1 MPYSYSKFEAK
12 GSEEKILFICFYIK
26 LLYNIII
33 LFLLLS
39 KQCIDFSF

>member
-12 GSEEKILFICFYIK
+12 GSEEKILLFAFILNY
-26 LLYNIII
+26 YNIII